1 MDFIKLIPTD
11 EFKFIKEEYSTG
23 YEEEKTITP
32 IKKKPTLKI
41 EDIENY
47 KKYNYHRDA
56 YRISNVYK
64 VVLDIPNFA
73 KLYEE
78 NKHTEAKNIIKEL
91 NKRLLEYPIT
101 IDDSRIDIDYNKLEK
116 LINEKINM
124 MSSNIENIFES
135 KLTVKSLRF
144 YMFTNTI
151 ISHNLGYVYVK
162 NEKINIEPDTKT
174 IERRNKKETEK
185 KLFNT
190 FCSANLTNILKKYGL
205 AKDENKIYISNN
217 SPIISKVIEDYIK
230 KCFEELSNIGITID
244 SKLKDNINFKVTTEN
259 TRGNTVGNINY
270 KFNFKENKI

>member
-1 MDFIKLIPTD
+1 M
-11 EFKFIKEEYSTG
+11 
-23 YEEEKTITP
+23 
-32 IKKKPTLKI
+32 
-41 EDIENY
+41 
-47 KKYNYHRDA
+47 
-56 YRISNVYK
+56 
-64 VVLDIPNFA
+64 VLDIPNFA

-174 IERRNKKETEK
+174 IERRNKKK
-185 KLFNT
+185 QKRNSLIP
-190 FCSANLTNILKKYGL
+190 SVVQILQ
-205 AKDENKIYISNN
+205 I
-217 SPIISKVIEDYIK
+217 
-230 KCFEELSNIGITID
+230 F
-244 SKLKDNINFKVTTEN
+244 
-259 TRGNTVGNINY
+259 
-270 KFNFKENKI
+270 